1 MDTSLLESFRL
12 DWILAGK
19 APRTAEA
26 YVRSLTHMFN
36 SGVGC
41 DPVLVR
47 QWVLDAQD
55 GSVRRKRG
63 QAVRALGT
71 WCESQGIDDFSW
83 WRQIPLAA
91 EKERPQETAVHAD
104 YVNALKVLQT
114 PRDRAMVEL
123 LWWCGLRRTEAAMV
137 RLEDIDFVSGS
148 LLVRQSK
155 TGKPRIVPVPKS
167 ALRSVRKLAGTR
179 KEGLVLEMSS
189 NAIRLILQR
198 AGLPSAHAWRRGW
211 AVYSLSMGVSE
222 ASVRAAAGWSS
233 GEMVSRYT
241 RALAGELAVTEFGRA
256 WSQNQ

>member
-1 MDTSLLESFRL
+1 
-12 DWILAGK
+12 
-19 APRTAEA
+19 
-26 YVRSLTHMFN
+26 MFN

-47 QWVLDAQD
+47 QWVSDAQD